1 MQRTAFFIFLLSVFT
16 LFAQKKD
23 VTIVLDPGHGGSD
36 PGHLPHDKNFKQEK
50 ELTLIIT
57 KKLQGYL
64 TNNLVNVNVVT
75 TRTKDTYPS
84 LDKRVEIAN
93 SKNADLFLS
102 LHINGNPK
110 STVRGTETHIHNR
123 KSKKALKLATYIEN
137 QFKNR
142 AGRKSRGI
150 KTAADRGENF
160 QVLKFTKMPS
170 VLVECGFITNPTEGA
185 YLNSTY
191 GQEIIA
197 SAIFRA
203 IRKYLKETY
212 PSIEFQK
219 KEENTVVR
227 NDNGVTFKVQIMSSI
242 DPVETDIAE
251 FKKLNEK
258 VERVKVDSKSMY
270 KYKYYIGSFDNLKDA
285 KKLQKEAQEKGFK
298 DAFIIRL
305 E

>member
-1 MQRTAFFIFLLSVFT
+1 MQKTTLFIFILISAFT
-16 LFAQKKD
+16 FSQKKN
-23 VTIVLDPGHGGSD
+23 VTIVLDPGHGGKD
-36 PGHLPHDKNFKQEK
+36 PGHLPHDKKFRQEK
-50 ELTLIIT
+50 ELTLIIA
-57 KKLQGYL
+57 KKLEGYL
-64 TNNLVNVNVVT
+64 TNNLTNVKVVH
-75 TRTKDTYPS
+75 TRDTDTYPS
-84 LDKRVEIAN
+84 LDQRVEIAN

-110 STVRGTETHIHNR
+110 SSVRGTETHIHNR

-142 AGRKSRGI
+142 AGRKSRGL
-150 KTAADRGENF
+150 KTSADRGGNF

-212 PSIEFQK
+212 PGIKFQQ
-219 KEENTVVR
+219 EANTDKR
-227 NDNGVTFKVQIMSSI
+227 HEAGITYKVQIMSSI
-242 DPVETDIAE
+242 DPVDVDIPE
-251 FKKLNEK
+251 FKKLDEK

-298 DAFIIRL
+298 DAFIVRL